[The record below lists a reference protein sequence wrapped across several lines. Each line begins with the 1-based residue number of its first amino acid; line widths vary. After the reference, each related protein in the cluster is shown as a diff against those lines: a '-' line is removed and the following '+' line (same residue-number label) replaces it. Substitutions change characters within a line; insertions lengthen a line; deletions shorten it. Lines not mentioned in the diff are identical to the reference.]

1 MGRSNRFAEM
11 DEVYV
16 HTGTA
21 RKEQPAIRLR
31 HMSGG
36 SDSCRRQPR
45 PRFAGEEGKF
55 ITEQRQHKEDQFRAM
70 RDQIEDLTTQL
81 SNLRGHKGSG
91 SGNSC
96 TERRTQG
103 RQHLAQAPTNQRV
116 SRSELKIPK
125 FREYREPKEF
135 LDWVLAVEE
144 VFEFNGVPD
153 EQQVSLVVH
162 TFRGRVAEWWQQLKR
177 DRKWQGKWKINSWE
191 HLLKKMRVAFLPH
204 NYIMERQPQN
214 WRQGPTAV
222 MKKTEKSYKKEVF
235 RETWREAKS
244 PRQVNWTPTYRP
256 QIHKSNSYY
265 VEEEEEFV
273 DEECQESDFIDEE
286 FEPKCIADEDLSQE
300 LIDWDT
306 PPVYD
311 DDVNEEEPIA
321 EPLASNLEEEFEEYG
336 LHPIF
341 NGLYPDED
349 GQLEDEEPTDD
360 IADFEEEYI
369 TNDEDTDEDLPGE
382 VPNFDGEDVDYI
394 DFLGS
399 DNILNSPHNDYGEFY
414 VDEENYMFT
423 RESVVDPFL
432 SVFMARGREKE
443 RQKNG
448 KSEVLPS
455 GAWGFHDKYRS
466 MPMMKSVAFS
476 MGGFVLVWRMGEWN
490 ELTGHP
496 KDRGR
501 DRPNSRANSLQP
513 GEDDADQK
521 RVQNFSVPAN
531 DRTPASDRSPN

>member
-1 MGRSNRFAEM
+1 
-11 DEVYV
+11 V
-16 HTGTA
+16 HTWTA

-45 PRFAGEEGKF
+45 PRFAEAEGKF
-55 ITEQRQHKEDQFRAM
+55 IAEHRQHKEDQFRAM

-91 SGNSC
+91 SRNSC

-116 SRSELKIPK
+116 SRFELKIPK

-144 VFEFNGVPD
+144 AFEFNGVPD

-177 DRKWQGKWKINSWE
+177 DRKRQGKWKISSWE

-204 NYIMERQPQN
+204 SYIMERQPQN
-214 WRQGPTAV
+214 WRQWSTAV
-222 MKKTEKSYKKEVF
+222 IKKTEKSYKKEVF
-235 RETWREAKS
+235 RETWSEAKS
-244 PRQVNWTPTYRP
+244 PRQVNWTPTCRP
-256 QIHKSNSYY
+256 QIHKPNPYY
-265 VEEEEEFV
+265 VEEGEEFV
-273 DEECQESDFIDEE
+273 DEECQESDFVDEE
-286 FEPKCIADEDLSQE
+286 FKPKGIADEDLSQE
-300 LIDWDT
+300 LVDWDT

-311 DDVNEEEPIA
+311 DDVNEEESIE
-321 EPLASNLEEEFEEYG
+321 EPLASDLEEEFEEYG

-349 GQLEDEEPTDD
+349 GQLEDGEPTDD
-360 IADFEEEYI
+360 IADSEEGYI
-369 TNDEDTDEDLPGE
+369 AKDKDVDEDLLGE
-382 VPNFDGEDVDYI
+382 MPNFNGEDVDYL
-394 DFLGS
+394 DFLGI

-414 VDEENYMFT
+414 VEEA
-423 RESVVDPFL
+423 FL
-432 SVFMARGREKE
+432 SKIERVFVSSLGIRMACRKSKAREKHNKST
-443 RQKNG
+443 QKRG
-448 KSEVLPS
+448 M
-455 GAWGFHDKYRS
+455 WGFHNNHQDT
-466 MPMMKSVAFS
+466 PLMKITMII
-476 MGGFVLVWRMGEWN
+476 MGRGLAVKLRRDDWN

-501 DRPNSRANSLQP
+501 DRPNSRTNSLQP
-513 GEDDADQK
+513 GEDDVD
-521 RVQNFSVPAN
+521 
-531 DRTPASDRSPN
+531 

>member
-1 MGRSNRFAEM
+1 
-11 DEVYV
+11 V

-45 PRFAGEEGKF
+45 PRFAEAEGKF
-55 ITEQRQHKEDQFRAM
+55 IAEHRQHKEDQFRAM

-91 SGNSC
+91 SRNSC
-96 TERRTQG
+96 IERRTQG

-135 LDWVLAVEE
+135 LDWVFAVEE

-204 NYIMERQPQN
+204 SYIMERQPQN

-222 MKKTEKSYKKEVF
+222 MKKIEKSYKKEVF
-235 RETWREAKS
+235 RETWSEAKS
-244 PRQVNWTPTYRP
+244 PRQVNWTPTCQP
-256 QIHKSNSYY
+256 QIHTPNSYY

-300 LIDWDT
+300 LVDWDT
-306 PPVYD
+306 PPIYD
-311 DDVNEEEPIA
+311 DDVNEEEPIEA
-321 EPLASNLEEEFEEYG
+321 PWASDLEEEFEEYG

-349 GQLEDEEPTDD
+349 GQPEGKEPTDD
-360 IADFEEEYI
+360 IADSEKDYI
-369 TNDEDTDEDLPGE
+369 AKDEDVDEDLPGE
-382 VPNFDGEDVDYI
+382 LPNFNGENVDYI
-394 DFLGS
+394 DFLGI
-399 DNILNSPHNDYGEFY
+399 DNILNSPHDDSGESY
-414 VDEENYMFT
+414 TEEENYMFI

-432 SVFMARGREKE
+432 SIFMARGREKE

-448 KSEVLPS
+448 TSEVLPS
-455 GAWGFHDKYRS
+455 GAWGFHDKLRS
-466 MPMMKSVAFS
+466 MLKMRSVAFIV
-476 MGGFVLVWRMGEWN
+476 GCCLDLILRKGDWN

-496 KDRGR
+496 KDRGK
-501 DRPNSRANSLQP
+501 DRPNSRTNSLQP

-521 RVQNFSVPAN
+521 RVQDLSAPAI
-531 DRTPASDRSPN
+531 DRTPASDRSQN

>member
-1 MGRSNRFAEM
+1 MLLSMLVECLFVCLFYFVFCFVFFFLSTQG
-11 DEVYV
+11 DD
-16 HTGTA
+16 
-21 RKEQPAIRLR
+21 
-31 HMSGG
+31 MST
-36 SDSCRRQPR
+36 R

-55 ITEQRQHKEDQFRAM
+55 IAERQQHKEDQFRAM

-116 SRSELKIPK
+116 SRFELKIPK
-125 FREYREPKEF
+125 FREYQEPKEF

-235 RETWREAKS
+235 RETWSEAKS

-273 DEECQESDFIDEE
+273 DEEFQESDFIDEE
-286 FEPKCIADEDLSQE
+286 FEPKCVENEDLSQE
-300 LIDWDT
+300 LVDWDT
-306 PPVYD
+306 PQSMMMTSMKKSQ
-311 DDVNEEEPIA
+311 
-321 EPLASNLEEEFEEYG
+321 LQNLW
-336 LHPIF
+336 HP
-341 NGLYPDED
+341 
-349 GQLEDEEPTDD
+349 T
-360 IADFEEEYI
+360 
-369 TNDEDTDEDLPGE
+369 
-382 VPNFDGEDVDYI
+382 
-394 DFLGS
+394 
-399 DNILNSPHNDYGEFY
+399 
-414 VDEENYMFT
+414 
-423 RESVVDPFL
+423 
-432 SVFMARGREKE
+432 
-443 RQKNG
+443 
-448 KSEVLPS
+448 
-455 GAWGFHDKYRS
+455 
-466 MPMMKSVAFS
+466 
-476 MGGFVLVWRMGEWN
+476 
-490 ELTGHP
+490 
-496 KDRGR
+496 
-501 DRPNSRANSLQP
+501 
-513 GEDDADQK
+513 
-521 RVQNFSVPAN
+521 
-531 DRTPASDRSPN
+531 